1 MAAAER
7 NDRSEINHALA
18 SLCETYW
25 PPLYGYVRRRVVDAH
40 EAQELTQAFF
50 AELLE
55 KNYLGDADK
64 QRGRFRSFLITAFKH
79 FLSKEWEKKKAQKR
93 GGGQQTLSLDFQK
106 ADSSTRIDPVSS
118 HLTAEQLY
126 DREWAITLLGRIM
139 ERLQQKFQQ
148 RQQES
153 QFETFKQFL
162 IGERQTGDYRVAAEH
177 LKMTEDAVRQHVS
190 RMRKEY
196 RNLLREEIAETV
208 SSPEEVEDEIRKLF
222 QSLEL

>member
-1 MAAAER
+1 
-7 NDRSEINHALA
+7 
-18 SLCETYW
+18 
-25 PPLYGYVRRRVVDAH
+25 
-40 EAQELTQAFF
+40 
-50 AELLE
+50 
-55 KNYLGDADK
+55 
-64 QRGRFRSFLITAFKH
+64 
-79 FLSKEWEKKKAQKR
+79 
-93 GGGQQTLSLDFQK
+93 
-106 ADSSTRIDPVSS
+106 
-118 HLTAEQLY
+118 
-126 DREWAITLLGRIM
+126 M

>member
-1 MAAAER
+1 VAAAER

-64 QRGRFRSFLITAFKH
+64 QRGRFRSFLITACKH

-106 ADSSTRIDPVSS
+106 SDSSMRIDPVSS

-126 DREWAITLLGRIM
+126 DRE
-139 ERLQQKFQQ
+139 
-148 RQQES
+148 
-153 QFETFKQFL
+153 
-162 IGERQTGDYRVAAEH
+162 
-177 LKMTEDAVRQHVS
+177 
-190 RMRKEY
+190 
-196 RNLLREEIAETV
+196 
-208 SSPEEVEDEIRKLF
+208 
-222 QSLEL
+222 

>member
-1 MAAAER
+1 VAAAER

>member
-1 MAAAER
+1 
-7 NDRSEINHALA
+7 
-18 SLCETYW
+18 
-25 PPLYGYVRRRVVDAH
+25 
-40 EAQELTQAFF
+40 
-50 AELLE
+50 
-55 KNYLGDADK
+55 
-64 QRGRFRSFLITAFKH
+64 
-79 FLSKEWEKKKAQKR
+79 
-93 GGGQQTLSLDFQK
+93 
-106 ADSSTRIDPVSS
+106 
-118 HLTAEQLY
+118 
-126 DREWAITLLGRIM
+126 M

-162 IGERQTGDYRVAAEH
+162 IGERQTGGYRVAAEH